1 MFRLIA
7 ACVLALYASAHVAFA
22 ILRPADAW
30 VYLTIAS
37 VAVVMFLATVF
48 CGGLAIVL
56 TSLTSRRGGTMADNG
71 IPTVNMPYD
80 RVQQAYRSYVD
91 IMDMIADQGDNVSET
106 MVIEAIDDIVSA
118 WLDARETREMIRHIV
133 TGARTGDIGPDA
145 EREVQKTRDYLAA
158 Q

>member
-1 MFRLIA
+1 MF
-7 ACVLALYASAHVAFA
+7 
-22 ILRPADAW
+22 
-30 VYLTIAS
+30 
-37 VAVVMFLATVF
+37 F
-48 CGGLAIVL
+48 CGCKSGCFHAEHPDLLRQRICKK
-56 TSLTSRRGGTMADNG
+56 GGTMNEG

-91 IMDMIADQGDNVSET
+91 IMGMIADQGDNVSET

-133 TGARTGDIGPDA
+133 IGARTGDIGPDA
-145 EREVQKTRDYLAA
+145 ERDVQKTRDYLAA